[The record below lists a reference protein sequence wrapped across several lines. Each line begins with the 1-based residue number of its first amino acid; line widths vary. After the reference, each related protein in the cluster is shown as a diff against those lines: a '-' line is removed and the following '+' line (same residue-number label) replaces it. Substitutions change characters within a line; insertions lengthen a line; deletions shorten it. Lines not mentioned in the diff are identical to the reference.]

1 MSDNTV
7 PPVAVAPVSDSPAT
21 PSSRRWPLVLL
32 GLCLVAGVAGGL
44 GWFMHKP
51 PVLPAAALASDKLG
65 MSRPDGLLET
75 HSLSQLPKDLLAV
88 PFL

>member
-1 MSDNTV
+1 MSENTV
-7 PPVAVAPVSDSPAT
+7 TPPAPT
-21 PSSRRWPLVLL
+21 PRRWPALLV
-32 GLCLVAGVAGGL
+32 GLCLVAGVAAGL

-51 PVLPAAALASDKLG
+51 KAPVAQLASDKLG

-88 PFL
+88 PFLKETLTEDFVF